1 MRLGLR
7 RGSGEVACADTAFY
21 VDHVLRRVR
30 EGGRGVMGEVG
41 EGGGNLWFWLRGG
54 TGTLRGEE

>member
-1 MRLGLR
+1 
-7 RGSGEVACADTAFY
+7 
-21 VDHVLRRVR
+21 
-30 EGGRGVMGEVG
+30 MGEVG